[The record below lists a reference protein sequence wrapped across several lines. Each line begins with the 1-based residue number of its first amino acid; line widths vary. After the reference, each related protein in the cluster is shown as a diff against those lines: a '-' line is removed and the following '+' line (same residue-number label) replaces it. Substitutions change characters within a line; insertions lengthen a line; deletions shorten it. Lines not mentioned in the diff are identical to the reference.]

1 MAVYYNEHDRFA
13 AAWLRQLIAQGLIA
27 EGEVDERDIQD
38 IRPDEI
44 AGYTQCHFFAGV
56 GVWSY
61 ALRQA
66 GWPDDRPAWTGSCPC
81 QPFSTSGRG
90 AGFADERHLWPAWYH
105 LIGQCRPD
113 AIYSE
118 QVASADGLAWLDLV
132 LDDLA
137 ASGYTSGA
145 VDLCAAGVGAPHVR
159 QRLWIVAYAQDAGW
173 QRQSGG
179 GDLPP
184 AARAG
189 AKLTGGDG
197 HCQFQALSAPN
208 KTNGFW
214 RDPDWISGY
223 DGILRPIEP
232 GAEPLA
238 HGAPGRLG
246 RCRGYGNA
254 LCAEA
259 AKHFIQASM

>member
-1 MAVYYNEHDRFA
+1 MAAWYNEHDPFA

-27 EGEVDERDIQD
+27 DGEVDERDIQD

-44 AGYTQCHFFAGV
+44 DHYTQCHFFAGI

-61 ALRQA
+61 ALRRA
-66 GWPDDRPAWTGSCPC
+66 GWPDDRPVWTGSCPC
-81 QPFSTSGRG
+81 QPFSTSGQR

-105 LIGQCRPD
+105 LISECRPD
-113 AIYSE
+113 ALYSE

-137 ASGYTSGA
+137 AAHYTAGA
-145 VDLCAAGVGAPHVR
+145 VDLCAAGVGAPHIR
-159 QRLWIVAYAQDAGW
+159 QRLWIVAYREDAGRR
-173 QRQSGG
+173 RQSGG
-179 GDLPP
+179 GDLSP
-184 AARAG
+184 AATAG
-189 AKLTGGDG
+189 PQFAGRDG
-197 HCQFQALSAPN
+197 HREFQGLSIPD

-214 RDPDWISGY
+214 LNPDWIAGH

-238 HGAPGRLG
+238 YGAPGRLG